1 MRKFKSSRVVEGF
14 RDRTVAG
21 TKPTAIVPGT
31 SWDGIRIPAIGNRIS
46 VKANVKWYEG
56 VVTYSSNFY
65 VDVKVDRRGTSTVG
79 SDEFTTR
86 LRKPQMTEGF
96 RDRTANPRKSDPS
109 GDDVGIGGALIK
121 LSRLDKQ
128 VSLYQL
134 NRIITAEEWNRYN
147 EMLWKAIQSF
157 GLQVGKYII
166 QDDIIDWHALSKDL
180 SVAEGKKLSD
190 MICDT
195 GVYDNWG
202 IR

>member
-1 MRKFKSSRVVEGF
+1 MKKFKTVRV
-14 RDRTVAG
+14 
-21 TKPTAIVPGT
+21 I
-31 SWDGIRIPAIGNRIS
+31 
-46 VKANVKWYEG
+46 
-56 VVTYSSNFY
+56 
-65 VDVKVDRRGTSTVG
+65 
-79 SDEFTTR
+79 
-86 LRKPQMTEGF
+86 EGF

-157 GLQVGKYII
+157 GLQVGKYIT
-166 QDDIIDWHALSKDL
+166 QGDIIDWHALSKDL